1 MPPACRPAGRGQG
14 RAGSATAFSWF
25 GLASGEGRAFVR
37 ACLMRSPA
45 SIVIPLCSAVGYTL
59 AAMALKRAMDG
70 GHPWRVVFIVNL
82 IGAVLFQTWLLL
94 GGEAFTSTNVI
105 HAMLAGTAFF
115 IGQVFTFIAI
125 SRGDISIATPVL
137 GTKVIFVALL
147 VFVTG
152 GEELGW
158 KLWVATFLTTLALA
172 LLGGEWRANRE
183 RLLVSVGFAFLAS
196 IAFAATDV
204 MQQLWV
210 RDFGFGHFAPVMF
223 ATVGTLS
230 FTLIPF
236 FSASLREMPRPMV
249 VWAFGGGTLLTI
261 QAMGIAYC
269 IAVYHEVTVTNVLYN
284 TRGLWSVALV
294 WVVGHWFANSEKQV
308 GGGIMTRR
316 LIGALILLAAVYLS
330 LT

>member
-1 MPPACRPAGRGQG
+1 M
-14 RAGSATAFSWF
+14 RA
-25 GLASGEGRAFVR
+25 
-37 ACLMRSPA
+37 PA
-45 SIVIPLCSAVGYTL
+45 SIILPLCSAVGYTF

-70 GHPWRVVFIVNL
+70 GHPWRVLFIVNL
-82 IGAVLFQTWLLL
+82 IGAVLFQTWLFH
-94 GGEAFTSTNVI
+94 GGQPYAPVHVL
-105 HAMLAGTAFF
+105 HAVLAGTAFF

-158 KLWVATFLTTLALA
+158 KLWVATFLTSLALA
-172 LLGGEWRANRE
+172 LLGGEWKANRQ
-183 RLLVSVGFAFLAS
+183 RLLVSVIFSFLAS
-196 IAFAATDV
+196 VAFAATDV

-210 RDFGFGHFAPVMF
+210 RDLGFGHFAPVMF
-223 ATVGTLS
+223 ATVGLLS

-236 FSASLREMPRPMV
+236 FSAPLREMPRPMV
-249 VWAFGGGTLLTI
+249 VWAVGGGVLLTV

-269 IAVYHEVTVTNVLYN
+269 IAVYHEVTVTDVLYN

-294 WVVGHWFANSEKQV
+294 WVVGHWFANAERQV
-308 GGGIMTRR
+308 GGAVMTRR

-330 LT
+330 LA

>member
-1 MPPACRPAGRGQG
+1 M
-14 RAGSATAFSWF
+14 RA
-25 GLASGEGRAFVR
+25 
-37 ACLMRSPA
+37 PA
-45 SIVIPLCSAVGYTL
+45 SIILPLCSAVGYTF

-70 GHPWRVVFIVNL
+70 GHPWRVLFIVNL
-82 IGAVLFQTWLLL
+82 IGAVLFQTWLLN
-94 GGEAFTSTNVI
+94 GGEPFTAANIT
-105 HAMLAGTAFF
+105 HAVLAGTAFF

-158 KLWVATFLTTLALA
+158 KLWVATFLTSLALA
-172 LLGGEWRANRE
+172 LLGGEWKANRQ
-183 RLLVSVGFAFLAS
+183 RLLVSVVFSFLAS
-196 IAFAATDV
+196 VAFAATDV

-210 RDFGFGHFAPVMF
+210 RDLGFGHFAPVMF
-223 ATVGTLS
+223 ATVGLLS

-236 FSASLREMPRPMV
+236 FSAPLREMPRPMV
-249 VWAFGGGTLLTI
+249 VWAVGGGVLLTV

-294 WVVGHWFANSEKQV
+294 WVVGHWFANAERQV
-308 GGGIMTRR
+308 GGAVMTRR

-330 LT
+330 LA

>member
-1 MPPACRPAGRGQG
+1 
-14 RAGSATAFSWF
+14 
-25 GLASGEGRAFVR
+25 
-37 ACLMRSPA
+37 
-45 SIVIPLCSAVGYTL
+45 
-59 AAMALKRAMDG
+59 
-70 GHPWRVVFIVNL
+70 
-82 IGAVLFQTWLLL
+82 
-94 GGEAFTSTNVI
+94 
-105 HAMLAGTAFF
+105 MLAGTAFF

>member
-1 MPPACRPAGRGQG
+1 
-14 RAGSATAFSWF
+14 
-25 GLASGEGRAFVR
+25 
-37 ACLMRSPA
+37 MRSPA
-45 SIVIPLCSAVGYTL
+45 SIVIPLCSAVGYTF

-70 GHPWRVVFIVNL
+70 GHPWRVLFIVNL
-82 IGAVLFQTWLLL
+82 IGAALFQTWLFH
-94 GGEAFTSTNVI
+94 GGQPYAPVHVL
-105 HAMLAGTAFF
+105 HAVLAGTAFF

-158 KLWVATFLTTLALA
+158 KLWVATFLTSLALA
-172 LLGGEWRANRE
+172 LLGGEWKANRE
-183 RLLVSVGFAFLAS
+183 RLLVSVGFSFLAS
-196 IAFAATDV
+196 VAFAATDV

-210 RDFGFGHFAPVMF
+210 RDLGFGRFAPVMF
-223 ATVGTLS
+223 ATVGLLS

-236 FSASLREMPRPMV
+236 FSAPLRAMPRPMV
-249 VWAFGGGTLLTI
+249 VWALGGGTLLTI

-294 WVVGHWFANSEKQV
+294 WVVGHWFANAEKQV
-308 GGGIMTRR
+308 GGAIMTRR
-316 LIGALILLAAVYLS
+316 LLGALILLAAVYLS
-330 LT
+330 LA

>member
-1 MPPACRPAGRGQG
+1 
-14 RAGSATAFSWF
+14 
-25 GLASGEGRAFVR
+25 
-37 ACLMRSPA
+37 MRSPA
-45 SIVIPLCSAVGYTL
+45 SIVIPLCSAVGYTF

-70 GHPWRVVFIVNL
+70 GHPWRVLFIVNL
-82 IGAVLFQTWLLL
+82 IGAALFQTWLFH
-94 GGEAFTSTNVI
+94 GGQPYAPVHVL
-105 HAMLAGTAFF
+105 HAVLAGTAFF

-158 KLWVATFLTTLALA
+158 KLWVATFLTSLALA
-172 LLGGEWRANRE
+172 LLGGEWKANRE
-183 RLLVSVGFAFLAS
+183 RLLVSVGFSFLAS
-196 IAFAATDV
+196 VAFAATDV

-210 RDFGFGHFAPVMF
+210 RDLGFGHFAPVMF
-223 ATVGTLS
+223 ATVGLLS

-236 FSASLREMPRPMV
+236 FSAPLRAMPRPMV
-249 VWAFGGGTLLTI
+249 VWALGGGTLLTI

-294 WVVGHWFANSEKQV
+294 WVVGHWFANAEKQV
-308 GGGIMTRR
+308 GGAIMTRR
-316 LIGALILLAAVYLS
+316 LLGALILLAAVYLS
-330 LT
+330 LA

>member
-1 MPPACRPAGRGQG
+1 
-14 RAGSATAFSWF
+14 
-25 GLASGEGRAFVR
+25 
-37 ACLMRSPA
+37 MRSPA
-45 SIVIPLCSAVGYTL
+45 SIVIPLCSAVGYTF

-70 GHPWRVVFIVNL
+70 GHPWRVLFIVNL
-82 IGAVLFQTWLLL
+82 MGAVLFQTWLLF
-94 GGEAFTSTNVI
+94 GGEPFTAANVT
-105 HAMLAGTAFF
+105 HAVLAGAAFF
-115 IGQVFTFIAI
+115 IGQVFTFVAI

-147 VFVTG
+147 VFVTA

-172 LLGGEWRANRE
+172 LLGGEWRANRD
-183 RLLVSVGFAFLAS
+183 RLVVSVGFAFLAS
-196 IAFAATDV
+196 VAFATTDV

-210 RDFGFGHFAPVMF
+210 RPFGLGHFGPVMF
-223 ATVGTLS
+223 ATVGLLS
-230 FTLIPF
+230 FTLVPF
-236 FSASLREMPRPMV
+236 FSAPLRAMPRSMV
-249 VWAFGGGTLLTI
+249 VWALGGGVLLTF

-294 WVVGHWFANSEKQV
+294 WIVGHWFANSEKQV
-308 GGGIMTRR
+308 GAAVMTRR

-330 LT
+330 LA

>member
-1 MPPACRPAGRGQG
+1 MAPACPPSGRGQG
-14 RAGSATAFSWF
+14 RGGSVEPFSWF

-70 GHPWRVVFIVNL
+70 GHPWRVLFIVNL
-82 IGAVLFQTWLLL
+82 IGAVLFQTWLLH
-94 GGEAFTSTNVI
+94 GGEPFTAANIT
-105 HAMLAGTAFF
+105 HAILAGTAFF
-115 IGQVFTFIAI
+115 IGQVFTFVAI

-204 MQQLWV
+204 MQQLWA
-210 RDFGFGHFAPVMF
+210 RSFGFGHFGPVMF
-223 ATVGTLS
+223 ATVGVLS

-236 FSASLREMPRPMV
+236 FSAPLRQMPRPMV
-249 VWAFGGGTLLTI
+249 VWALGGGTLLTV

-308 GGGIMTRR
+308 GGAIMSRR

-330 LT
+330 LA

>member
-1 MPPACRPAGRGQG
+1 
-14 RAGSATAFSWF
+14 
-25 GLASGEGRAFVR
+25 
-37 ACLMRSPA
+37 MRSPA

-70 GHPWRVVFIVNL
+70 GHPWRVLFIVNL
-82 IGAVLFQTWLLL
+82 IGAVLFQTWLLH
-94 GGEAFTSTNVI
+94 GGEPFTAANIT
-105 HAMLAGTAFF
+105 HAVLAGTAFF
-115 IGQVFTFIAI
+115 IGQVFTFVAI

-204 MQQLWV
+204 MQQLWA
-210 RDFGFGHFAPVMF
+210 RSFGFGHFGPVMF
-223 ATVGTLS
+223 ATVGVLS

-236 FSASLREMPRPMV
+236 FSALRQMPRPMV
-249 VWAFGGGTLLTI
+249 VWALGGGTLLTV

-308 GGGIMTRR
+308 GGAIMSRR

-330 LT
+330 LA

>member
-1 MPPACRPAGRGQG
+1 
-14 RAGSATAFSWF
+14 
-25 GLASGEGRAFVR
+25 
-37 ACLMRSPA
+37 MRSPA
-45 SIVIPLCSAVGYTL
+45 SIIIPLCSAVGYTF

-70 GHPWRVVFIVNL
+70 GHPWRVLFIVNL
-82 IGAVLFQTWLLL
+82 MGAVLFQTWLLH
-94 GGEAFTSTNVI
+94 GGEPFTVSNVT
-105 HAMLAGTAFF
+105 HAVLAGTAFF

-147 VFVTG
+147 VCLAG
-152 GEELGW
+152 GTLDS

-172 LLGGEWRANRE
+172 LLGGEWQANRQ
-183 RLLVSVGFAFLAS
+183 RLLVSVIFAFLAS

-204 MQQLWV
+204 MQQHWV
-210 RDFGFGHFAPVMF
+210 PAFGFGHFGPVMF
-223 ATVGTLS
+223 ITVGLLS

-236 FSASLREMPRPMV
+236 FSAPLRQMPRPMV
-249 VWAFGGGTLLTI
+249 LWAFGGGMMLTI

-269 IAVYHEVTVTNVLYN
+269 IAVYREVTVTNVLYN

-294 WVVGHWFANSEKQV
+294 WVVGHWFSNSEKQV
-308 GGGIMTRR
+308 GKAIMTRR

-330 LT
+330 LA

>member
-1 MPPACRPAGRGQG
+1 
-14 RAGSATAFSWF
+14 
-25 GLASGEGRAFVR
+25 
-37 ACLMRSPA
+37 MRSPA
-45 SIVIPLCSAVGYTL
+45 SIVIPLCSAVGYTF

-70 GHPWRVVFIVNL
+70 GHPWRVLFIVNL
-82 IGAVLFQTWLLL
+82 IGAVLFQTWLLH

-105 HAMLAGTAFF
+105 HAVLAGTAFF

-137 GTKVIFVALL
+137 GTKVIFVALF

-172 LLGGEWRANRE
+172 LLGGEWRANRA
-183 RLLVSVGFAFLAS
+183 RLVLSVGFAFLAS

-210 RDFGFGHFAPVMF
+210 RPFGFGHFGPVMF
-223 ATVGTLS
+223 ATVGLLS

-236 FSASLREMPRPMV
+236 FSAPLRQMPRPMV
-249 VWAFGGGTLLTI
+249 VWALGGGLLLTI

-284 TRGLWSVALV
+284 TRGCGAWRWCGSSA
-294 WVVGHWFANSEKQV
+294 
-308 GGGIMTRR
+308 
-316 LIGALILLAAVYLS
+316 IGS
-330 LT
+330 PTPRSR

>member
-1 MPPACRPAGRGQG
+1 MRTPAA
-14 RAGSATAFSWF
+14 
-25 GLASGEGRAFVR
+25 
-37 ACLMRSPA
+37 
-45 SIVIPLCSAVGYTL
+45 IIIPLCSAVGYTL

-70 GHPWRVVFIVNL
+70 GHPWRVLFIVNL
-82 IGAVLFQTWLLL
+82 IGAVLFQTLLL
-94 GGEAFTSTNVI
+94 HGGEVFTSSNVI
-105 HAMLAGTAFF
+105 HAILAGTAFF
-115 IGQVFTFIAI
+115 FGQVFTFIAI

-152 GEELGW
+152 GEELGG
-158 KLWVATFLTTLALA
+158 KLWAATFLTTLALA
-172 LLGGEWRANRE
+172 LLGGEWRANRD

-204 MQQLWV
+204 MQQLWA
-210 RDFGFGHFAPVMF
+210 RDFGFGRFAPVMF

-236 FSASLREMPRPMV
+236 FSAPLREMSRPMV
-249 VWAFGGGTLLTI
+249 VWAFGGGTLLTV

-269 IAVYHEVTVTNVLYN
+269 IAEYHEVTVTNVLYN

-294 WVVGHWFANSEKQV
+294 WVIGHWFANVEKQV
-308 GGGIMTRR
+308 GRAIMLRR
-316 LIGALILLAAVYLS
+316 LIGAILLLAAVYLS
-330 LT
+330 LA

>member
-1 MPPACRPAGRGQG
+1 
-14 RAGSATAFSWF
+14 
-25 GLASGEGRAFVR
+25 
-37 ACLMRSPA
+37 MRSPA
-45 SIVIPLCSAVGYTL
+45 SIVIPLCSAVGYTF

-70 GHPWRVVFIVNL
+70 GHPWRVLFIVNL
-82 IGAVLFQTWLLL
+82 IGAALFQTWLFH
-94 GGEAFTSTNVI
+94 GGQPYAPVHVL
-105 HAMLAGTAFF
+105 HAVLAGTAFF
-115 IGQVFTFIAI
+115 IGQVFTFVAI

-158 KLWVATFLTTLALA
+158 KLWVATFLTSLALA
-172 LLGGEWRANRE
+172 LLGGEWKANRE
-183 RLLVSVGFAFLAS
+183 RLLVSVGFSFLAS
-196 IAFAATDV
+196 VAFAATDV

-210 RDFGFGHFAPVMF
+210 RDLGFGHFAPVMF
-223 ATVGTLS
+223 ATVGLLS

-236 FSASLREMPRPMV
+236 FSAPLRAMPRPMV
-249 VWAFGGGTLLTI
+249 VWALGGGTLLTI

-294 WVVGHWFANSEKQV
+294 WVVGHWFANAEKQV
-308 GGGIMTRR
+308 GGAIMTRR
-316 LIGALILLAAVYLS
+316 LLGALILLAAVYLS
-330 LT
+330 LA

>member
-1 MPPACRPAGRGQG
+1 
-14 RAGSATAFSWF
+14 
-25 GLASGEGRAFVR
+25 
-37 ACLMRSPA
+37 MRSA
-45 SIVIPLCSAVGYTL
+45 ESIIIPLCSAVGYTF
-59 AAMALKRAMDG
+59 AALMLKRAMDG
-70 GHPWRVVFIVNL
+70 GHPWRVLFIVNL
-82 IGAVLFQTWLLL
+82 IGALLFQSWLLH
-94 GGEAFTSTNVI
+94 GGEPFTATNVT
-105 HAMLAGTAFF
+105 HAILAGTAFF

-152 GEELGW
+152 GEHLGW

-172 LLGGEWRANRE
+172 LLGGEWHANRQ
-183 RLLVSVGFAFLAS
+183 RLLLSVGFAFLAS

-210 RDFGFGHFAPVMF
+210 PGVGFGHFAPVMF
-223 ATVGTLS
+223 ATVGLLS
-230 FTLIPF
+230 FSLVPF
-236 FSASLREMPRPMV
+236 FSAPLREMPRSMV
-249 VWAFGGGTLLTI
+249 VWAFGGGLVLTI

-294 WVVGHWFANSEKQV
+294 WVVGHWFSNSEKHV
-308 GGGIMTRR
+308 GRAIMTRR

-330 LT
+330 LS

>member
-1 MPPACRPAGRGQG
+1 
-14 RAGSATAFSWF
+14 
-25 GLASGEGRAFVR
+25 
-37 ACLMRSPA
+37 MRSSA
-45 SIVIPLCSAVGYTL
+45 SIVIPLCSAVGYTF

-70 GHPWRVVFIVNL
+70 GHPWRVLFIVNL
-82 IGAVLFQTWLLL
+82 IGAVLFQTWLLH
-94 GGEAFTSTNVI
+94 GGAPFTVTNI
-105 HAMLAGTAFF
+105 THAVLAGTAFF

-125 SRGDISIATPVL
+125 SKGDISIATPVL
-137 GTKVIFVALL
+137 GTKVVFVALL
-147 VFVTG
+147 VFLTG

-158 KLWVATFLTTLALA
+158 KLWIATFLTTVALA
-172 LLGGEWRANRE
+172 LLGGEWQANRQ

-210 RDFGFGHFAPVMF
+210 PAFGFGHFGPVMF
-223 ATVGTLS
+223 LTVGMLS
-230 FTLIPF
+230 FALIPF
-236 FSASLREMPRPMV
+236 FSAPLREMPRPMV
-249 VWAFGGGTLLTI
+249 VWAFGGGLLLTI

-294 WVVGHWFANSEKQV
+294 WVVGHWFANSEKHV
-308 GGGIMTRR
+308 GRSIMTRR

-330 LT
+330 LA

>member
-1 MPPACRPAGRGQG
+1 
-14 RAGSATAFSWF
+14 
-25 GLASGEGRAFVR
+25 
-37 ACLMRSPA
+37 MRSPA
-45 SIVIPLCSAVGYTL
+45 SIVIPLCSAVGYTF

-70 GHPWRVVFIVNL
+70 GHPWRVLFIVNL
-82 IGAVLFQTWLLL
+82 IGAVFFQTWLLH
-94 GGEAFTSTNVI
+94 GGEPFTAANI
-105 HAMLAGTAFF
+105 FHAVLAGTAFF

-158 KLWVATFLTTLALA
+158 KLWVATFLTSLALA
-172 LLGGEWRANRE
+172 LLGGEWRANRD

-210 RDFGFGHFAPVMF
+210 RDFGFGRFAPVMF
-223 ATVGTLS
+223 ATVGLLS
-230 FTLIPF
+230 FALIPF
-236 FSASLREMPRPMV
+236 FSAPLRAMPRPMV
-249 VWAFGGGTLLTI
+249 VWALGGGTLLTI

-294 WVVGHWFANSEKQV
+294 WVVGHWFANAEKQV
-308 GGGIMTRR
+308 GGAIMARR
-316 LIGALILLAAVYLS
+316 LLGALILLAAVYLS
-330 LT
+330 LA

>member
-1 MPPACRPAGRGQG
+1 
-14 RAGSATAFSWF
+14 
-25 GLASGEGRAFVR
+25 
-37 ACLMRSPA
+37 MRSPA

-70 GHPWRVVFIVNL
+70 GHPWRVLFIVNL
-82 IGAVLFQTWLLL
+82 IGAVLFQSWLLH
-94 GGEAFTSTNVI
+94 GGLPFTSTNIV

-172 LLGGEWRANRE
+172 LLGGEWRANRD

-223 ATVGTLS
+223 ATVGGLS

-236 FSASLREMPRPMV
+236 FSAPLREMPRPMV

>member
-1 MPPACRPAGRGQG
+1 M
-14 RAGSATAFSWF
+14 RA
-25 GLASGEGRAFVR
+25 
-37 ACLMRSPA
+37 PA
-45 SIVIPLCSAVGYTL
+45 SIILPLCSAVGYTF

-70 GHPWRVVFIVNL
+70 GHPWRVLFIVNL
-82 IGAVLFQTWLLL
+82 IGAVLFQTWLFH
-94 GGEAFTSTNVI
+94 GGQPYAPVHVL
-105 HAMLAGTAFF
+105 HAVLAGTAFF

-158 KLWVATFLTTLALA
+158 KLWVATFLTSLALA
-172 LLGGEWRANRE
+172 LLGGEWKANRQ
-183 RLLVSVGFAFLAS
+183 RLLVSVIFSFLAS
-196 IAFAATDV
+196 VAFAATDV

-210 RDFGFGHFAPVMF
+210 RDLGFGHFAPVMF
-223 ATVGTLS
+223 ATVGLLS

-236 FSASLREMPRPMV
+236 FSAPLREMPGPMV
-249 VWAFGGGTLLTI
+249 VWAVGGGVLLTV

-294 WVVGHWFANSEKQV
+294 WVVGHWFANAERQV
-308 GGGIMTRR
+308 GGAVMTRR

-330 LT
+330 LA

>member
-1 MPPACRPAGRGQG
+1 
-14 RAGSATAFSWF
+14 
-25 GLASGEGRAFVR
+25 
-37 ACLMRSPA
+37 MRSPA
-45 SIVIPLCSAVGYTL
+45 SIVIPLCSALGYTF

-70 GHPWRVVFIVNL
+70 GHPWRVLFIVNL
-82 IGAVLFQTWLLL
+82 IGAVLFQTWLLH
-94 GGEAFTSTNVI
+94 GGGPFTAANIT
-105 HAMLAGTAFF
+105 HAVLAGTAFF
-115 IGQVFTFIAI
+115 IGQVFTFVAI

-172 LLGGEWRANRE
+172 LLGGEWRANRA
-183 RLLVSVGFAFLAS
+183 RVVVSVGFAFLAS

-204 MQQLWV
+204 MQQLWA
-210 RDFGFGHFAPVMF
+210 RSFGFGRFGPVMF
-223 ATVGTLS
+223 ATVGLLS

-236 FSASLREMPRPMV
+236 FSAPLRAMPRPMV
-249 VWAFGGGTLLTI
+249 VWALGGGTLLTI

-294 WVVGHWFANSEKQV
+294 WVVGHWFANAEKQV
-308 GGGIMTRR
+308 GGAVMSRR
-316 LIGALILLAAVYLS
+316 LLGALILLAAVYLS
-330 LT
+330 LA

>member
-1 MPPACRPAGRGQG
+1 M
-14 RAGSATAFSWF
+14 RA
-25 GLASGEGRAFVR
+25 
-37 ACLMRSPA
+37 PA
-45 SIVIPLCSAVGYTL
+45 SIILPLCSAVGYTF

-70 GHPWRVVFIVNL
+70 GHPWRVLFIVNL
-82 IGAVLFQTWLLL
+82 IGAVLFQTWLFH
-94 GGEAFTSTNVI
+94 GGQPYAPVHVL
-105 HAMLAGTAFF
+105 HAVLAGTAFF

-158 KLWVATFLTTLALA
+158 KLWVATFLTSLALA
-172 LLGGEWRANRE
+172 LLGGEWKANRQ
-183 RLLVSVGFAFLAS
+183 RLLVSVSFSFLAS
-196 IAFAATDV
+196 VAFAATDV

-210 RDFGFGHFAPVMF
+210 PAFKFGHFGPVMF
-223 ATVGTLS
+223 ATVGLLS

-236 FSASLREMPRPMV
+236 FSAPLREMPRPMV
-249 VWAFGGGTLLTI
+249 VWAVGGGVLLTV

-294 WVVGHWFANSEKQV
+294 WVVGHWFANAERQV
-308 GGGIMTRR
+308 GGAVMTRR

-330 LT
+330 LA

>member
-1 MPPACRPAGRGQG
+1 M
-14 RAGSATAFSWF
+14 FSWF
-25 GLASGEGRAFVR
+25 GLARGEGSPFVR
-37 ACLMRSPA
+37 ASLMRSPA
-45 SIVIPLCSAVGYTL
+45 SIVIPLCSAVGYTF

-70 GHPWRVVFIVNL
+70 GHPWRVLFIVNL
-82 IGAVLFQTWLLL
+82 IGAVLFQTWLFH
-94 GGEAFTSTNVI
+94 GGLPYAPI
-105 HAMLAGTAFF
+105 HVLHAILAGTAFF

-158 KLWVATFLTTLALA
+158 KLWVATFLTSLALA
-172 LLGGEWRANRE
+172 LLGGEWKANRE
-183 RLLVSVGFAFLAS
+183 RLLVSVLFSFLAS
-196 IAFAATDV
+196 VAFAATDV

-210 RDFGFGHFAPVMF
+210 RDIGFGHFAPVMF
-223 ATVGTLS
+223 ATVGLLS

-236 FSASLREMPRPMV
+236 FSAPLREMPRPMV
-249 VWAFGGGTLLTI
+249 IWAMGGGVLLTI

-308 GGGIMTRR
+308 GGAIMTRR

-330 LT
+330 LS